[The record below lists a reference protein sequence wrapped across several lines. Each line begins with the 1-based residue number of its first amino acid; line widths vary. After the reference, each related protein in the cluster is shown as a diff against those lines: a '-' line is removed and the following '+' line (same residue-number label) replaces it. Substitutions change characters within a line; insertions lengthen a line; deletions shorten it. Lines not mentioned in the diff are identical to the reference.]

1 MVNIIRPGTKKAAP
15 GKKAAPSKAAPSKA
29 AARPRYDDDDDEAPA
44 RRPAAKSAANGQ
56 TPHVRGGDREADE
69 VFAGGDFAKNLILKD
84 GQTEVIRFL
93 EDGPYGSF
101 RIHWLER
108 KGRRSYPCIGD
119 VRKDEQTNGCPFCA
133 YGMEWKPEARYNV
146 AVLTDE
152 DPLVLSLNVG
162 KRVRKKIIA
171 HGESNHGPL
180 SRKFYF
186 YTRIGV
192 KFDTD
197 YNFEVARTVNDIK
210 EEFPNL
216 RIPSEEELAELIRFT
231 PDQASKEF
239 VSAVDM
245 RKIAKELMADD
256 DVDE

>member
-1 MVNIIRPGTKKAAP
+1 MVNIIRPGAKKAAP
-15 GKKAAPSKAAPSKA
+15 AKKAMPAKKT
-29 AARPRYDDDDDEAPA
+29 AARPRYDDDAPA
-44 RRPAAKSAANGQ
+44 RRPAKSAANAAP

-69 VFAGGDFAKNLILKD
+69 VFAGGDFAKNLLLKD

-119 VRKDEQTNGCPFCA
+119 VRKDEQNNGCPFCA

-146 AVLTDE
+146 ACLTE
-152 DPLVLSLNVG
+152 ETPLVLSLNVG
-162 KRVRKKIIA
+162 KRVRKKIIS

-186 YTRIGV
+186 YTRTGT
-192 KFDTD
+192 KFDTE
-197 YNFEVARTVNDIK
+197 YTFEVARTTNDIA
-210 EEFPNL
+210 EEFPKL
-216 RIPSEEELAELIRFT
+216 YVPSQEELDELIRFT
-231 PDQASKEF
+231 SDQASKEF
-239 VSAVDM
+239 VSAVEM
-245 RKIAKELMADD
+245 RKIAKELMTDDPD
-256 DVDE
+256 DV